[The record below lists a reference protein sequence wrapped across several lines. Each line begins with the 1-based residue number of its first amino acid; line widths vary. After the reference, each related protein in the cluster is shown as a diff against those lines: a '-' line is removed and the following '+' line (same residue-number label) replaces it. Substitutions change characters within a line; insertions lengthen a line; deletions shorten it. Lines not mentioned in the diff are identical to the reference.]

1 MKYSNIFTLSNL
13 ENYGTIS
20 LRKVK
25 EQRRLTLFFGGAN
38 PPDVRK
44 EGLPMITYQDLFLFC
59 TFIVSL
65 ISLIYQI
72 LKGKK

>member
-1 MKYSNIFTLSNL
+1 MH
-13 ENYGTIS
+13 

-25 EQRRLTLFFGGAN
+25 EPGGLPSIFGGATLQT
-38 PPDVRK
+38 K
-44 EGLPMITYQDLFLFC
+44 ERRAMPMITYQDFFLFC

>member
-1 MKYSNIFTLSNL
+1 MIYFNTWETREPGGLPSI
-13 ENYGTIS
+13 
-20 LRKVK
+20 
-25 EQRRLTLFFGGAN
+25 FGGATLQT
-38 PPDVRK
+38 K
-44 EGLPMITYQDLFLFC
+44 ERRAMPMITYQDFFLFC